1 MTDKN
6 YQIRIFEETGA
17 MLTGHFL
24 LSSGLHSNRYFQCA
38 LVLQYPRHCQFLCR
52 ELAAMFAG
60 EGIKTVVGPALGG
73 VVISYEVAR
82 ALDARSLFTEREE
95 GRMTLRRGFTISPG
109 ERVLVVEDVITTGG
123 SVEEAIKAVKEAGG
137 QVVGAGVLVDRS
149 GGNVQLGVRT
159 ESLLK
164 IPAVTFKPDECPLC
178 RERIPFIKPGSR
190 KK

>member
-1 MTDKN
+1 MNDKR
-6 YQIRIFEETGA
+6 YQKIFEDTDA

-24 LSSGLHSNRYFQCA
+24 LSSKLHSDRYFQCA
-38 LVLQYPRHCQFLCR
+38 LVLQYPSHCQFLCG
-52 ELAAMFAG
+52 ELASRFTG
-60 EGIKTVVGPALGG
+60 ERIETVVGPALGG

-95 GRMTLRRGFTISPG
+95 GKMTLRRGFTISPG

-123 SVEEAIKAVKEAGG
+123 SLEEAIKAVKEAGG

-149 GGNVQLGVRT
+149 GGDVQLGVRT

-178 RERIPFIKPGSR
+178 REGIPFIKPGSR